1 MAGQDLA
8 VDPVVTLAASQVVP
22 LPDPLFSPVVI
33 PVDKPPG
40 PSSFRMVQLVRRALG
55 IKKVGHAGTLDP
67 FASGLLLICV
77 GRAATR
83 LVDRL
88 MVGDKE
94 YLATLQLGV
103 TTDTHDPEGRIVA
116 EQPVT
121 AEHCAS
127 LEQALAAFRGEIMQ
141 APPAF
146 SAVKH
151 LGKPLYAYARKGEI
165 IAKPPRRVLIH
176 ELTVLELDR
185 KQQRLELRIR
195 CSKGT
200 YIRSLA
206 HDLGV
211 ALGCGAHLVALR
223 RLASGSFRVAE
234 AVDGDALC
242 DREQAAALL
251 AAGSLSVAEIEAR
264 LPPLV

>member
-1 MAGQDLA
+1 MAGNDPAVKPVESWPAPPALA
-8 VDPVVTLAASQVVP
+8 PA
-22 LPDPLFSPVVI
+22 DPLAPMVI
-33 PVDKPPG
+33 PVDKPAG
-40 PSSFRMVQLVRRALG
+40 PSSFRMVQMVRRALG

-103 TTDTHDPEGRIVA
+103 ATTTHDPEGEELSR
-116 EQPVT
+116 EPVT
-121 AEHCAS
+121 AEHYAA
-127 LEQALAAFRGEIMQ
+127 LPEALAAFRGELMQ
-141 APPAF
+141 SPPAF

-151 LGKPLYAYARKGEI
+151 QGKPLYAYARKGEMVV
-165 IAKPPRRVLIH
+165 KPPRRVLIH
-176 ELTVLELDR
+176 ELTLLELDR
-185 KQQRLELRIR
+185 EQQRLLLRIR

-206 HDLGV
+206 HDLGA
-211 ALGCGAHLVALR
+211 ALGCGAHLTALR
-223 RLASGSFRVAE
+223 RLASGSFRVEE
-234 AVDGDALC
+234 AVAGNALF
-242 DREQAAALL
+242 DREQAAARLL
-251 AAGSLSVAEIEAR
+251 AGSLSVAAVEAR
-264 LPPLV
+264 LPALT